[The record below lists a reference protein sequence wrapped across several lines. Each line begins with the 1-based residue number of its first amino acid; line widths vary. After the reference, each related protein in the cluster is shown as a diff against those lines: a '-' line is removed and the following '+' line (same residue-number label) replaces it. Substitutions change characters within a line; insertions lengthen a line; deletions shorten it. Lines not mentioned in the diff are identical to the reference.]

1 MQRWLG
7 SLDIAEPC
15 GRGGGSGAHWHSTI
29 GEGSELALQL
39 EKGFLMVHLDMRP
52 QVAGATAEL
61 GLTAA
66 GAAIGVLEEARRD
79 HLRQSK

>member
-1 MQRWLG
+1 
-7 SLDIAEPC
+7 
-15 GRGGGSGAHWHSTI
+15 
-29 GEGSELALQL
+29 
-39 EKGFLMVHLDMRP
+39 MVHLDMRP

-79 HLRQSK
+79 HLRQVETIPNRTRLAPVVSVAWLAIAKTELSLLVGSSS

>member
-1 MQRWLG
+1 
-7 SLDIAEPC
+7 
-15 GRGGGSGAHWHSTI
+15 
-29 GEGSELALQL
+29 
-39 EKGFLMVHLDMRP
+39 MVHLDMRP

-79 HLRQSK
+79 HLRQVEMIPNRTRLAPVVSVAWLAIAKTELSLLVGSSS